1 MYTFFKKKIICF
13 KVIYRRDSIF
23 SKSCKPFRRGTI
35 EYYTMEKDLK
45 EQKVSDCIDYFGG
58 QLKDQFKNSKWT
70 TYCDYRQ
77 LSLIFHCQATTE
89 MQPFGCK
96 SANLRYKTPVWYPE
110 IDNLLKSLQLPRSKL
125 RATAENDQNQ
135 KIYITDGNKKQRQTN
150 AFAQH
155 HSWFGAICV
164 APSEQYSCLTIQ
176 YWKVGTSPG
185 WNTAP
190 LGEEVNQISKLLRP
204 RTSPPALLAPSAPDA
219 GALCNSPSA
228 PHNTWTR

>member
-1 MYTFFKKKIICF
+1 M
-13 KVIYRRDSIF
+13 
-23 SKSCKPFRRGTI
+23 
-35 EYYTMEKDLK
+35 MEKDLK

-58 QLKDQFKNSKWT
+58 QLKDQFKNSKRT

-77 LSLIFHCQATTE
+77 LSLTFHCQATTE

-110 IDNLLKSLQLPRSKL
+110 IDNLLKSRQLPRSKL

-155 HSWFGAICV
+155 HSLFGAICV
-164 APSEQYSCLTIQ
+164 APGEQYSCLTTQ
-176 YWKVGTSPG
+176 YCIVFTQKSRDKPQLEYSPIRRGGEPDLQTAAATYLPPSTAGPFRTRCRCPLQLPFCTTQHLNTVGVTKSLTWIPSQKVMTLIPG
-185 WNTAP
+185 
-190 LGEEVNQISKLLRP
+190 L
-204 RTSPPALLAPSAPDA
+204 
-219 GALCNSPSA
+219 
-228 PHNTWTR
+228 